1 MSERPGPDAG
11 ALLAAVSGDSA
22 WEREQALREVRAVAR
37 PEALLPELEAALRD
51 GGDAERR
58 NAARS
63 LLAALAAPGAPGGA
77 LALLDRLATE
87 DPDGDV
93 RVLAASALGEA
104 ANPEA
109 RPPLE
114 RALADPDPNVA
125 AAAADALGSLGDPR
139 ALDAL
144 AAALGGGDPWTRIAA
159 AVAMGRLCDPRA
171 LPALAEAARDPVVG
185 PAAAEAIGEIGDPAG
200 LEALRAPAQ
209 TADGR
214 LAALEAAGLLL
225 AALPGAPPEWL
236 REAARA
242 EQAEL
247 ARRFAA

>member
-1 MSERPGPDAG
+1 MSERAELPGDAA

-22 WEREQALREVRAVAR
+22 WERERALEEVRAVAR

-77 LALLDRLATE
+77 LELLARLATAE
-87 DPDGDV
+87 ADGDV

-104 ANPEA
+104 GNPEA
-109 RPPLE
+109 RPALE
-114 RALADPDPNVA
+114 RALADPDPNVG

-144 AAALGGGDPWTRIAA
+144 AAALAAGDPWTRIAA
-159 AVAMGRLCDPRA
+159 A
-171 LPALAEAARDPVVG
+171 
-185 PAAAEAIGEIGDPAG
+185 
-200 LEALRAPAQ
+200 
-209 TADGR
+209 T
-214 LAALEAAGLLL
+214 
-225 AALPGAPPEWL
+225 
-236 REAARA
+236 
-242 EQAEL
+242 
-247 ARRFAA
+247 